1 MAIRFH
7 RPARRRPDAEDAAGS
22 MFGEWGAAI
31 AVVALAS
38 LASLGAVGVA
48 SAPARLEAPATT
60 PADPSPELLAAI
72 APAESALDAVGEA
85 FAFLCADPVLLAIEL
100 DPDCETGV
108 ITIGDDRFGGFGSP
122 ELTPESQEDLRA
134 AIPIYLDRLR
144 ARPAI
149 WNHLEAIEIRGHADP
164 RAVRT
169 PYTTNLVGSQQ
180 RPLGLLLFLV
190 GENGLGEEDRA
201 DIERLA
207 VVSGAS
213 FSRPPASCPERSREC
228 YAEWRRVE
236 IRPVLS
242 EALRR
247 EDWSRTVE
255 SVRRRAERLRAE
267 AEAAAQAR

>member
-7 RPARRRPDAEDAAGS
+7 RPSRRRPDAEDAAGS

-38 LASLGAVGVA
+38 LGAVGVA
-48 SAPARLEAPATT
+48 SAPARLEAPA
-60 PADPSPELLAAI
+60 PADPSPSVLAAI
-72 APAESALDAVGEA
+72 APAESALDAVEEA
-85 FAFLCADPVLLAIEL
+85 FASLCADPVLLAIEL

-108 ITIGDDRFGGFGSP
+108 ITVGDDRFGGFGSP

-144 ARPAI
+144 ARPVL

-228 YAEWRRVE
+228 YAQWRRVE

-255 SVRRRAERLRAE
+255 SVRRSAERLRAE
-267 AEAAAQAR
+267 AEAAAEAR